1 MQSIEVDQPFHRAG
15 WTYEEKYDGWR
26 MIAYKDGRHVQLI
39 SRAGKDHSHRFADL
53 AAAIGTLPPGT
64 LILDGEVAIFDDKL
78 VSRFEWFRKRPE
90 DAVSSPPIYMAFD
103 CLYLEGR
110 DLRRLPLRERR
121 TELERVVENDQSL
134 VFPARRLAP
143 NGLEAW
149 REVLERGYEGL
160 VGKDESAPYRGG
172 RTLLWLKVRQPNY
185 REGERG
191 WDPKR

>member
-1 MQSIEVDQPFHRAG
+1 MQSIEVDQPFHRVG

-53 AAAIGTLPPGT
+53 AAAIRTLPPVR
-64 LILDGEVAIFDDKL
+64 LILDGEVAIFDDTL

-90 DAVSSPPIYMAFD
+90 DAVSTPPIYMAFD

-121 TELERVVENDQSL
+121 TPEFRFDAAQG
-134 VFPARRLAP
+134 PAQPPQRKGLLLLCLAQ
-143 NGLEAW
+143 A
-149 REVLERGYEGL
+149 
-160 VGKDESAPYRGG
+160 VGHAGAGTTVPGAASMS
-172 RTLLWLKVRQPNY
+172 
-185 REGERG
+185 
-191 WDPKR
+191 

>member
-1 MQSIEVDQPFHRAG
+1 MS
-15 WTYEEKYDGWR
+15 T
-26 MIAYKDGRHVQLI
+26 
-39 SRAGKDHSHRFADL
+39 
-53 AAAIGTLPPGT
+53 
-64 LILDGEVAIFDDKL
+64 
-78 VSRFEWFRKRPE
+78 
-90 DAVSSPPIYMAFD
+90 PPIYMAFD

-121 TELERVVENDQSL
+121 TELERVVDNDQRL
-134 VFPARRLAP
+134 IFPARQLAP

-191 WDPKR
+191 GKEAVGSTDRRWPRVP

>member
-1 MQSIEVDQPFHRAG
+1 MQSIEVDQPFHRVG

-26 MIAYKDGRHVQLI
+26 MIAYKNGRHVQLI

-53 AAAIGTLPPGT
+53 AAAIRTLPSAR

-90 DAVSSPPIYMAFD
+90 DAVSTPPIYMVFD
-103 CLYLEGR
+103 CLYREGR

-121 TELERVVENDQSL
+121 TELERVVENAHSL
-134 VFPARRLAP
+134 IFPARRLAP

-149 REVLERGYEGL
+149 KEVLERGYEGL